1 MHVPDGIFPLWF
13 LILMYIISGL
23 MLFLSVKMINKRFDD
38 KLVPYMGVLAAVIFA
53 AQLVNFPVPPSS
65 GHLVGSTMLAVMLGP
80 WAGMLIIALVLFVQA
95 LSADGG
101 ILTYGVNFFNM
112 GIFSCLVGWTLAL
125 VLFRG
130 MKKFTDE
137 KKAVLIATSV
147 ASYITVVLAAVVL
160 GIELFT
166 VPEYGVTAFI
176 AITGVH
182 AIIGIGEAILTFVI
196 LLYFVKAKPQ
206 VISFLKESEVSEMAK
221 VPIGPVLTQQTT
233 E

>member
-53 AQLVNFPVPPSS
+53 AQLVNFPIPPSS

-95 LSADGG
+95 LSGDGG

-137 KKAVLIATSV
+137 KKAVLIATSA
-147 ASYITVVLAAVVL
+147 ASYITVVLAAIVL

-176 AITGVH
+176 AITGIH

-221 VPIGPVLTQQTT
+221 VPIGPVLTQQTK